1 MIEQDDFDLV
11 RQFLASRDEATFRE
25 LYRRVT
31 PTLYRVAAR
40 LAWGSGARPDD
51 IVQETWLRGV
61 TRLPGFRFEAS
72 LRTWLVAITVNVSRE
87 MLRPRAEVIP
97 FESLPELPDRAE
109 SDPAVIA
116 ERDLSP
122 ILSDL
127 PEGYRTVLVLHDL
140 EGFTHA
146 EIALALGISAGTA
159 KSQLSRAR
167 AAARELL
174 TTPRA
179 DRSRRL
185 S

>member
-1 MIEQDDFDLV
+1 MTEPDEFALI
-11 RQFLASRDEATFRE
+11 RRFLATRDEASFRE
-25 LYRRVT
+25 LYRRAT
-31 PTLYRVAAR
+31 PALYRVAAR
-40 LAWGSGARPDD
+40 LAWGSPVPPDD

-61 TRLPGFRFEAS
+61 TRLPGFRYEAS
-72 LRTWLVAITVNVSRE
+72 LRTWLVAIAVNVSRE
-87 MLRPRAEVIP
+87 MQRPRAEVIP
-97 FESLPELPDRAE
+97 FESLPEWPDGAD

-122 ILSDL
+122 ILGEL

-146 EIALALGISAGTA
+146 EIALALGISAGTT

-174 TTPRA
+174 AKPCA
-179 DRSRRL
+179 DLSRRL